1 MASPSSPT
9 NEPPVSHEDI
19 PATLRKRLEQLFQ
32 FGIDKIKMGDRDY
45 ANTMFSQC
53 VVKDPS
59 NLKYVEALLDNLNA
73 LFEGRKKK
81 ARVKENRA
89 PFKKAHGEQDWR
101 AVLKLGPTLL
111 KDNPWDAATLRGMA
125 EACAA
130 LHFNEVELRYLK
142 NALEGNP
149 KDVDIN
155 RHCAKSLARMG
166 QYDQAIA
173 CWHRIEG
180 KVKAEAL
187 RNISDLTMEKSR
199 PSTGLAEEELAR
211 AASSSHRLAAAAAEA
226 KAKQAEA
233 VADKQAKRKPAADL
247 NEAAAP
253 TIQELESQIVLRPED
268 VENYLQL
275 ADLHDREGHYR
286 EAEQVLR
293 RALPVS
299 GGDLA
304 VRERLEKAQIRRS
317 KAFLAQAERQCKED
331 PGEESAQKLERQRR
345 QHNRLELDVY
355 THRSQR
361 YPEDLALQYEVGVR
375 LKRAGNFAA
384 AVAYFE
390 KAQDDDRC
398 RAPASLAEGE
408 CLQQIRQYKASL
420 AAYQKAATA
429 AESDEFSEVRKLAL
443 YRAGVLATGLKDHE
457 RAKSCL
463 QKLLKIDANY
473 RDAAARLDKLP

>member
-1 MASPSSPT
+1 MASSPSPT
-9 NEPPVSHEDI
+9 NEPPVSHEEI
-19 PATLRKRLEQLFQ
+19 PPALRKRLEQLFQ
-32 FGIDKIKMGDRDY
+32 FGLDKIKTGDRAY

-59 NLKYVEALLDNLNA
+59 NLKYVEALFDNLNA

-81 ARVKENRA
+81 AKVRENRA
-89 PFKKAHGEQDWR
+89 PFKKALAEQEWKT
-101 AVLKLGPTLL
+101 VLKLGPTLL

-155 RHCAKSLARMG
+155 RHCAISLARMG

-173 CWHRIEG
+173 CWHRIEE
-180 KVKAEAL
+180 KVKSEAL
-187 RNISDLTMEKSR
+187 RNISDLTMAKSR
-199 PSTGLAEEELAR
+199 PSTGLAEEELAK
-211 AASSSHRLAAAAAEA
+211 ATSSSQRLAAAAADA
-226 KAKQAEA
+226 KAKQAAA
-233 VADKQAKRKPAADL
+233 VADKKAKRKTPA
-247 NEAAAP
+247 EATDAP
-253 TIQELESQIVLRPED
+253 PATVEELESRIVLRPED
-268 VENYLQL
+268 VENYVLL
-275 ADLHDREGHYR
+275 ADLHDREGRYR

-304 VRERLEKAQIRRS
+304 VRERLEKAQLRRS
-317 KAFLAQAERQCKED
+317 KAFLAQAERHAKLD
-331 PGEESAQKLERQRR
+331 PGEESERQLERQRR

-355 THRSQR
+355 GARAQR

-375 LKRAGNFAA
+375 LKRMGNYAE

-390 KAQDDDRC
+390 KAHADARC
-398 RAPASLAEGE
+398 RAPALLAEGE
-408 CLQQIRQYKASL
+408 CLQQIRQYKAAL
-420 AAYQKAATA
+420 GAYQKAADSA
-429 AESDEFSEVRKLAL
+429 DLEEHAETRKLAL
-443 YRAGVLATGLKDHE
+443 YRAGVLATGLKDYE
-457 RAKSCL
+457 RATSCL
-463 QKLLKIDANY
+463 QKLLEIDADY